1 MERGRKLFA
10 FLKDEDEEEEEEEEE
25 EEDEE
30 EKEEEDEEEE
40 EEEKQEGRGEGWK
53 RNKGGRT
60 PGVLASWH
68 PCGLIYGLQLTSLE
82 PASSRECSTENHPTW
97 YIATNIRE
105 QARLDG
111 SYFANEAKDLYLS
124 TPYSSRRID
133 ANGQKRDWKGS
144 LHKERVKE
152 AGSNK
157 FAWFQL
163 ESSKRRRRIH
173 RPQQPRGLIGPY
185 LVLIKAPASVIS
197 GRENEQ
203 HCSANE
209 TKEEEEEE
217 EEEQEEE
224 KEEEEEEQKE
234 K

>member
-1 MERGRKLFA
+1 MPRDFIRGYADRTATQVFLIERREGRNIFVRRQLIVATYTTLGSQSYNEQTHPSSLLPFLLSRRKLFA
-10 FLKDEDEEEEEEEEE
+10 FLKDEDEEEEDEE
-25 EEDEE
+25 EED
-30 EKEEEDEEEE
+30 EEEDEEEE
-40 EEEKQEGRGEGWK
+40 EKQKGRGEGWK

-133 ANGQKRDWKGS
+133 ANGQKRDWKGDVLVIETPLTLYFS
-144 LHKERVKE
+144 E
-152 AGSNK
+152 
-157 FAWFQL
+157 FD
-163 ESSKRRRRIH
+163 
-173 RPQQPRGLIGPY
+173 LIP
-185 LVLIKAPASVIS
+185 L
-197 GRENEQ
+197 
-203 HCSANE
+203 
-209 TKEEEEEE
+209 
-217 EEEQEEE
+217 
-224 KEEEEEEQKE
+224 
-234 K
+234 